1 MEVAGSGA
9 AASLPAASS
18 SGFAMTTA
26 AFPSWIMLER
36 FVFRRDNEE
45 SFPNAPISVRGV
57 TSWDAPFFVA
67 FCLADP
73 RHVSR
78 IYARLP
84 GFPDPRKQVPL
95 AILAAHRHVVLLR
108 VATKTSEGAIL
119 QDFFIYDATEGSSA
133 FSLKALPACME
144 PDLDFHT
151 RRDGRRIRRRRAPP
165 QAEKE
170 APAKRRVMAIGSMGI
185 LCRDKQEFAV
195 AELNLFK
202 PSRTQIFADICM
214 LRSGTSS
221 SGNPCGEWNSMR
233 VPIRLN
239 GDNPAHE
246 DMWLLCCWQTD
257 TVVPFNRYLC
267 WIDYYRGILFCDVF
281 AEPTPTVYFHR
292 FPLKEFPSTPNR
304 SKTSSWLYRGAT
316 AIDDTVLMFVD
327 VERNDGIGYGKLKP
341 SAGFT
346 ISCYSLRLN
355 VNIDRPHVV
364 NFVISE
370 FKYVMKKMW
379 VVAIDLNTRTVESFY
394 QYINGF
400 EDRETEDAD
409 LTIEK
414 SDFPKPFLPCEF
426 SKFLRFLKEEEE

>member
-1 MEVAGSGA
+1 
-9 AASLPAASS
+9 
-18 SGFAMTTA
+18 MTTA

-36 FVFRRDNEE
+36 FVFRRDDEE
-45 SFPNAPISVRGV
+45 SFPNAPISARGIHLLGC
-57 TSWDAPFFVA
+57 SLLRGFLSRRAP
-67 FCLADP
+67 
-73 RHVSR
+73 
-78 IYARLP
+78 ARLP
-84 GFPDPRKQVPL
+84 NLHAVTGLSRSQE
-95 AILAAHRHVVLLR
+95 
-108 VATKTSEGAIL
+108 TGNSC
-119 QDFFIYDATEGSSA
+119 

-151 RRDGRRIRRRRAPP
+151 CRDGRRSRRHHAPP
-165 QAEKE
+165 QPEKE
-170 APAKRRVMAIGSMGI
+170 ARAMRRVMTIGSMGI
-185 LCRDKQEFAV
+185 LCRGEQEFAV
-195 AELNLFK
+195 AELILFK

-221 SGNPCGEWNSMR
+221 GCNCNPGGEWNSMR
-233 VPIRLN
+233 VPIHLN
-239 GDNPAHE
+239 GDNPAHD

-281 AEPTPTVYFHR
+281 AEPSPTVYFHR

-316 AIDDTVLMFVD
+316 AINDTMLMFVD
-327 VERNDGIGYGKLKP
+327 VERNDGIGYGELKP

-346 ISCYSLRLN
+346 ITCYTFSLNRKDWTEEYKVTSEQLWLTN
-355 VNIDRPHVV
+355 TKLPREILMFPQVNIDRPHVV
-364 NFVISE
+364 NFLISE

-379 VVAIDLNTRTVESFY
+379 VVAIDMKTKTVESFY

-400 EDRETEDAD
+400 EDRQTEDAD

-426 SKFLRFLKEEEE
+426 SKFLRYSRKRKNTV

>member
-1 MEVAGSGA
+1 ME
-9 AASLPAASS
+9 
-18 SGFAMTTA
+18 T
-26 AFPSWIMLER
+26 
-36 FVFRRDNEE
+36 
-45 SFPNAPISVRGV
+45 
-57 TSWDAPFFVA
+57 
-67 FCLADP
+67 
-73 RHVSR
+73 
-78 IYARLP
+78 
-84 GFPDPRKQVPL
+84 
-95 AILAAHRHVVLLR
+95 
-108 VATKTSEGAIL
+108 
-119 QDFFIYDATEGSSA
+119 
-133 FSLKALPACME
+133 
-144 PDLDFHT
+144 
-151 RRDGRRIRRRRAPP
+151 
-165 QAEKE
+165 
-170 APAKRRVMAIGSMGI
+170 
-185 LCRDKQEFAV
+185 
-195 AELNLFK
+195 
-202 PSRTQIFADICM
+202 
-214 LRSGTSS
+214 
-221 SGNPCGEWNSMR
+221 
-233 VPIRLN
+233 
-239 GDNPAHE
+239 NPAHE

-379 VVAIDLNTRTVESFY
+379 VVAIDMNTRTVESFY

-400 EDRETEDAD
+400 EDRQTEDAD

-414 SDFPKPFLPCEF
+414 SDFPKPFLPY
-426 SKFLRFLKEEEE
+426 LATTG